1 MKPWL
6 GVVKVSI
13 EIPGAGN
20 LKDRRQVVRSL
31 CERMKKHFNASCSD
45 LGPDAIW
52 NRAGIAA
59 CCVGSSHKE
68 VASRIEQLCSFV
80 DRAGDDGSF
89 LITDMEHE
97 VFAYGDF

>member
-6 GVVKVSI
+6 GVVTVSI
-13 EIPGAGN
+13 EIPGAGS

-31 CERMKKHFNASCSD
+31 CERLKKHFNISCSD

-52 NRAGIAA
+52 NRADIAV
-59 CCVGSSHKE
+59 CCVGSSHQE
-68 VASRIEQLCSFV
+68 IVSRVEQLCSFV
-80 DRAGDDGSF
+80 DRAVEEGRF
-89 LITDMEHE
+89 LITDMENE

>member
-6 GVVKVSI
+6 GVVKVLI

-31 CERMKKHFNASCSD
+31 CERIKKHFNASCSD
-45 LGPDAIW
+45 LGPDAVW
-52 NRAGIAA
+52 NRADIAV
-59 CCVGSSHKE
+59 CCVGSSCNE
-68 VASRIEQLCSFV
+68 ISARVEQICSFV
-80 DRAGDDGSF
+80 DRAGDDGGF

-97 VFAYGDF
+97 VLAYGDF

>member
-31 CERMKKHFNASCSD
+31 NERIKKHFNASCSD
-45 LGPDAIW
+45 LGPDAVW
-52 NRAGIAA
+52 NRADIAA
-59 CCVGSSHKE
+59 CCVGSSHSE
-68 VASRIEQLCSFV
+68 IASRIEQLCGFV
-80 DRAGDDGSF
+80 DRAGDSGEF
-89 LITDMEHE
+89 MITCMEHE
-97 VFAYGDF
+97 VFAYGDL

>member
-6 GVVKVSI
+6 GVITVSV
-13 EIPGAGN
+13 EIPGAGS

-31 CERMKKHFNASCSD
+31 CERLKKHFNVSCSD

-52 NRAGIAA
+52 NRADIAA
-59 CCVGSSHKE
+59 CCVGSSHQE
-68 VASRIEQLCSFV
+68 ITSRMEQLRSFI
-80 DRAGDDGSF
+80 DRAGEDGGF

-97 VFAYGDF
+97 VFVYGDF

>member
-13 EIPGAGN
+13 EIQGAGS

-31 CERMKKHFNASCSD
+31 LERLKKHFNVSCSD
-45 LGPDAIW
+45 LGPDAVW
-52 NRAGIAA
+52 DRACIAA
-59 CCVGSSHKE
+59 CCVGSSHTE
-68 VASRIEQLCSFV
+68 VTSRVEQLCSFV
-80 DRAGDDGSF
+80 DRAGEDGGF
-89 LITDMEHE
+89 LINDMERE